1 MKRPISEILKEIDTL
16 TRSLTF
22 EQYKRLQSLR
32 AEIMLD
38 YIPYSD
44 NLKVD
49 KYFNLYLD
57 KPLTNSI
64 FSVTGQESCLFNVRV
79 DQEIIDK
86 IKSLLDSYNLI
97 SSDLEK
103 EIVSR
108 YKLVEDYTFYDLFY
122 LDETVVNVFFPVDIF
137 KEIYLIIQ
145 SVNNIEYL
153 DLIPF
158 YYLFCIKD
166 KLEIRNL
173 LIPNLI

>member
-1 MKRPISEILKEIDTL
+1 MPRPISEILKEIDSLVGELTL
-16 TRSLTF
+16 
-22 EQYKRLQSLR
+22 EQWQRLQKLR

-49 KYFNLYLD
+49 KYFNLYTD
-57 KPLTNSI
+57 TPLANSV

-79 DQEIIDK
+79 DQEIIDT

-108 YKLVEDYTFYDLFY
+108 YKLIENYTFYDLFY
-122 LDETVVNVFFPVDIF
+122 SEKIEFNTFFSEKFSKDL
-137 KEIYLIIQ
+137 YSIIQ
-145 SVNNIEYL
+145 DSFVIDYL

-158 YYLFCIKD
+158 YYLFCIKS
-166 KLEIRNL
+166 KSAIRNL
-173 LIPNLI
+173 LINN